1 MAYATRLTRAL
12 GANVKRLRSNQGLS
26 KASLAQ
32 MSDMSRP
39 TLYKI
44 ERGQFD
50 ATLSVLQQ
58 LADALCVEPAD
69 LLSSQCN
76 GSGANRL
83 DSWL

>member
-1 MAYATRLTRAL
+1 
-12 GANVKRLRSNQGLS
+12 
-26 KASLAQ
+26 
-32 MSDMSRP
+32 MSRP

-58 LADALCVEPAD
+58 LADALCVEPTD